1 MKCSVIPL
9 QRVAGRFF
17 QVFSNKLVQAKLS
30 IKKVK
35 KMMTIKQKLVICMLA
50 GAAMFTGLA
59 QAKDY
64 KNITIATE
72 GSYAPYNFKDAGG
85 KLVGF
90 DIDLAADLCKRMNM
104 NCKIVEQAWDGI
116 IPSLVSGRFDAII
129 AAMGIQPAREKV
141 ISFSRPYLITP
152 MSFVTTTDSELL
164 KTAPTQQALPLDQI
178 TPEAQAT
185 LDKYISE
192 LKGKKV
198 GVQVN
203 TSHEA
208 FMRQLMPGVDITT
221 YDTIDNMILD
231 LQAGRIDAGLASVSF
246 LKPLTD
252 KPDGKD
258 LRMFGPRM
266 SGGPFGKGVGVG
278 MRKEDSELKAKFD
291 QAIQAA
297 IADETVKNLSLKWFG
312 YDATP
317 KI

>member
-1 MKCSVIPL
+1 EV
-9 QRVAGRFF
+9 
-17 QVFSNKLVQAKLS
+17 
-30 IKKVK
+30 
-35 KMMTIKQKLVICMLA
+35 
-50 GAAMFTGLA
+50 
-59 QAKDY
+59 
-64 KNITIATE
+64 TIATE

-90 DIDLAADLCKRMNM
+90 DIDLAADLCKRMNIK
-104 NCKIVEQAWDGI
+104 CKIIEQAWDGM
-116 IPSLVSGRFDAII
+116 IPSLVSGRFDAIM

-141 ISFSRPYLITP
+141 IGFSRPYLITP
-152 MSFVTTTDSELL
+152 MSFITTSDSDLL
-164 KTAPTQQALPLDQI
+164 KADPTQKALPLDQM
-178 TPEAQAT
+178 TSEKQAV

-208 FMRQLMPGVDITT
+208 FMRQLMPGVELTT

-252 KPDGKD
+252 KPEGKD

-297 IADETVKNLSLKWFG
+297 IKDGTIKNLSIKWFG

-317 KI
+317 KS